1 MILLRPIVMEQLKE
15 KALKIEKVDF
25 MDLIVDDLIESLL
38 PFPRALNVAFGDTS
52 EAKDGFDI
60 LVSNLDNELVY
71 YNDAFHVKISLQTV
85 MANGFGMDIEAFGFA
100 FAKFNT
106 WKCGELRVNTPT
118 DILLLS
124 QWK

>member
-60 LVSNLDNELVY
+60 LVSNLGN
-71 YNDAFHVKISLQTV
+71 
-85 MANGFGMDIEAFGFA
+85 
-100 FAKFNT
+100 
-106 WKCGELRVNTPT
+106 
-118 DILLLS
+118 
-124 QWK
+124 